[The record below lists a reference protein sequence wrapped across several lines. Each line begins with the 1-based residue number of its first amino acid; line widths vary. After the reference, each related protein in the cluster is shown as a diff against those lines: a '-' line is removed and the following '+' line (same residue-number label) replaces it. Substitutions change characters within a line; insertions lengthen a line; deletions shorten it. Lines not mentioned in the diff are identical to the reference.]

1 MHDLPGLS
9 PRQLLAGYAH
19 GIFPMALSADDPRL
33 SWYDPPVRGV
43 LPVGGVHASRSL
55 RRSLAR
61 HDWRAEVAEDF
72 DAIVGACADR
82 AETWINAPLRTLY
95 AQLHATGHAH
105 ALAVHCDGKLAGGLF
120 GVSLGAAFFGES
132 MFSARTDGSKMAL
145 VWLSDHL
152 DRCGFLLCDTQYL
165 TPHLASMGG
174 VELTRRAYRAR
185 LAAALAQEADF
196 RALRPR
202 PADEL
207 ADDLRTAAA
216 AAEG

>member
-33 SWYDPPVRGV
+33 SWYDPPARGV

-105 ALAVHCDGKLAGGLF
+105 ALAVHCDGELAGGLF

-145 VWLSDHL
+145 VWLSRHL
-152 DRCGFLLCDTQYL
+152 ADCGFTLFDSQFL

-174 VELTRRAYRAR
+174 VEITRHAYQRQLRHALTRV
-185 LAAALAQEADF
+185 ADF
-196 RALRPR
+196 HARPV
-202 PADEL
+202 PD
-207 ADDLRTAAA
+207 
-216 AAEG
+216 AAELLPAV